1 MSLTSQLND
10 PESLL
15 SAFMAAQFPQVREF
29 SAAFRAVRPAD
40 GEALQPPVE
49 AGTRVAWGT
58 SMPRSTTGYG
68 TRSLTAARCP
78 RRLSAAWPGHSGL
91 QPLRLE
97 TAVRRA
103 GDDLEVMLSELIAAE
118 QPASRSRPLLLPG
131 AAEERF
137 ARLCYAMAWFEEV
150 YRTRRLWPGTPL
162 GEAGPGFTVK
172 QLLEA
177 VPGYAVED
185 LMAQAE
191 VASGALGELRA
202 ACPPCQVHA
211 GPDFAGSS
219 DVGGAD
225 ADLIV
230 GGLLIDVKA
239 TVAPSR
245 LRKPEFYQLLGYALL
260 DYDDEYGIDGLGFY
274 LSRFGRLITWPVE
287 EYLAMLGSSRS
298 LPRLRTACAAALA
311 VR

>member
-15 SAFMAAQFPQVREF
+15 SAFMAAQFPQVKEF
-29 SAAFRAVRPAD
+29 SAVFRAVRPAD

-58 SMPRSTTGYG
+58 VN
-68 TRSLTAARCP
+68 AAIDH
-78 RRLSAAWPGHSGL
+78 RLRYAFANSRAVPQTVERGMAGAFRLAAPAAGD
-91 QPLRLE
+91 
-97 TAVRRA
+97 AVRRT

-191 VASGALGELRA
+191 VASVALGELRA
-202 ACPPCQVHA
+202 ACPPFQVHA

-230 GGLLIDVKA
+230 GGLLIDVKG

-260 DYDDEYGIDGLGFY
+260 DYDDEYGIDRLGFY

-287 EYLAMLGSSRS
+287 EYLAMLGGRR
-298 LPRLRTACAAALA
+298 PIGELRRACREAL
-311 VR
+311 VG